1 MLDKKYNHK
10 ESEAKWQQYWR
21 QQKVHQW
28 QDDKPK
34 SETFVID
41 TPPPTVSGVLHMG
54 HVFSYTQADFVARYQ
69 RMIGKDVFYPMG
81 YDDNGLPT
89 ERLVEKV
96 KKIRANQMP
105 REEFIKQCQEIVDE
119 AEEEF
124 EALFN
129 SIALSVDWEQKY
141 QTISKKSQSLSQ
153 SSFVDLHQK
162 GLVERKFAPVI
173 WDCVDQTALSQ
184 ADLEDKEVS
193 SKMNYLNFE
202 DEKGDEIEIMTT
214 RPELLPACVALIINA
229 SHEEEDG
236 SKKWQKYLDQNQI
249 DENNQ
254 GFTGYYAYSAVFGVK
269 VPIIADN
276 NVKTDKGT
284 GAVMCCTFGDETD
297 VNWARDHNLPLR
309 CMVTKYGKLCNLEKG
324 NSDQLSFFYEARDK
338 YIQTSSPDGAIT
350 SDVNSKNYCKDIE
363 KFITVYEEVL
373 QGKKIKQAREDFIQ
387 YLADNNL
394 LARESEATEQN
405 VKCAER
411 SGSLIEFITQDQW
424 YIKITQFK
432 EELIAQINK
441 CNWHPDFMKVRAIQ
455 WCEKLSQDW
464 CISRQRY
471 FGVPFPVWHVNKDQ
485 KDSDKI
491 VANFHELPIDPCDT
505 SCEESKAK
513 IKAIIEKRGYNI
525 TDINEKGEITA
536 TMNGKDF
543 VITPET
549 DIMDTWATSSIS
561 PQLSSGLVSSE
572 MLDDLLKSGKITEQE
587 KEEIE
592 SRHNKLFPADLRPQ
606 AHEIIRTWAFYTI
619 CKAFLHNFDKDQKQ
633 KPTSKDHD
641 QSIPWEGAMISGW
654 CLAADK
660 TKMSKSKG
668 NVVTPTNLITEKGS
682 DIVRY
687 WTSTSNLGAD
697 TAYSEDVFKIGQ
709 KLSTK
714 LFNAAKFTAIN
725 FTEVDNHNFPDFS
738 LASQDGDQDYQAFFT
753 KITQSADRWVI
764 SKLQKTIKDA
774 SLQFDKFEYAKARTA
789 IEEFFWNDFC
799 DNYLEIAKVRS
810 YGATGLKYE
819 NIELNE
825 QQKHKIQNEQISA
838 ILTLKL
844 VLNNLLK
851 LFAPFMPHICE
862 ELYSNLYHN
871 EFEAKKS
878 VNARGNWPSHEKL
891 IFDENNVTIGE
902 EVKKIIAEVRKYKSD
917 NNLSMKSE
925 IAKLEISTET
935 DIAEAVEDLKNVTN
949 SLNVS
954 LNKGLFDCKIITN

>member
-10 ESEAKWQQYWR
+10 ESEAKWQQYW
-21 QQKVHQW
+21 QEQKVYQW

-34 SETFVID
+34 NETFVID

-129 SIALSVDWEQKY
+129 SIALSIDWDQKY
-141 QTISKKSQSLSQ
+141 QTISKKSQALSQ
-153 SSFVDLHQK
+153 SSFVDLYQK
-162 GLVERKFAPVI
+162 RLVERKFAPVI

-202 DEKGDEIEIMTT
+202 DEKGEKIEIMTT
-214 RPELLPACVALIINA
+214 RPELLPACVALMINA
-229 SHEEEDG
+229 SHEEEG
-236 SKKWQKYLDQNQI
+236 GGKKWQKYLDKNQL

-269 VPIIADN
+269 IPIIADN

-309 CMVTKYGKLCNLEKG
+309 CMITKYGKLCNLEKG
-324 NSDQLSFFYEARDK
+324 NSDQLSFFYEIKDK
-338 YIQTSSPDGAIT
+338 YIQTSSVDGGI
-350 SDVNSKNYCKDIE
+350 NNNNCKNIE
-363 KFITVYEEVL
+363 IFVKAYEEIL

-394 LARESEATEQN
+394 LARESENTEQN

-411 SGSLIEFITQDQW
+411 SGSPIEFITQDQW

-471 FGVPFPVWHVNKDQ
+471 FGVPFPVWHVNRDQ
-485 KDSDKI
+485 KDNSKV
-491 VANFHELPIDPCDT
+491 VANFHELPIDPCDA
-505 SCEESKAK
+505 SSEESKAK
-513 IKAIIEKRGYNI
+513 IKTIIEKRGYNI

-536 TMNGKDF
+536 TKDGKDF
-543 VITPET
+543 AITPET

-561 PQLSSGLVSSE
+561 PQLSSGLVSSS
-572 MLDDLLKSGKITEQE
+572 MLEDLLENGKVTEQE
-587 KEEIE
+587 AMQMQ
-592 SRHNKLFPADLRPQ
+592 SRQDKLFPADLRPQ

-619 CKAFLHNFDKDQKQ
+619 CKSFLHSNNIENNSQQSQDLNFAA
-633 KPTSKDHD
+633 
-641 QSIPWEGAMISGW
+641 IPWKNLMISGW
-654 CLAADK
+654 CLASDK

-738 LASQDGDQDYQAFFT
+738 LNSQNSDQDYQEFFA
-753 KITQSADRWVI
+753 KITQSADRWII
-764 SKLQKTIKDA
+764 SKLQKTIEEA
-774 SLQFDKFEYAKARTA
+774 SIQFDKFEYAKARTV

-810 YGATGLKYE
+810 YGASGLKYE

-825 QQKHKIQNEQISA
+825 QQKQQIQNEQISA

-844 VLNNLLK
+844 ALNNLLK

-862 ELYSNLYHN
+862 ELYSNLYQD
-871 EFEAKKS
+871 EFNAKKS
-878 VNARGNWPSHEKL
+878 VNARGNWPNHKRL
-891 IFDENNVTIGE
+891 IFDKNNVTIGE

-925 IAKLEISTET
+925 ITQLDISTQVDIT
-935 DIAEAVEDLKNVTN
+935 DAIEDLKNVTN
-949 SLNVS
+949 SINIS
-954 LNKGLFDCKIITN
+954 LNQESFSCKITTN

>member
-10 ESEAKWQQYWR
+10 ESEAKWQQYWQ
-21 QQKVHQW
+21 QQKIYQW

-34 SETFVID
+34 NETFVID

-141 QTISKKSQSLSQ
+141 QTISKKSQALSQ
-153 SSFVDLHQK
+153 SSFVDLYQK

-202 DEKGDEIEIMTT
+202 DEKGEKIEIMTT
-214 RPELLPACVALIINA
+214 RPELLPACVALMINA
-229 SHEEEDG
+229 NHEEEDG
-236 SKKWQKYLDQNQI
+236 SKKWQKYLDKNQL

-269 VPIIADN
+269 IPIIADN

-309 CMVTKYGKLCNLEKG
+309 CMITKYGKLCQLLE
-324 NSDQLSFFYEARDK
+324 NSDKKRLNFYYQEGENA
-338 YIQTSSPDGAIT
+338 ITTSSVDFSAENCQDLT
-350 SDVNSKNYCKDIE
+350 
-363 KFITVYEEVL
+363 KFIAIYEEIL

-387 YLADNNL
+387 YLAENNL
-394 LARESEATEQN
+394 LARDSEATEQN

-411 SGSLIEFITQDQW
+411 SGAPIEFITQNQW

-432 EELIAQINK
+432 EDLIAQINK
-441 CNWHPDFMKVRAIQ
+441 CKWHPDFMKVRAIQ

-471 FGVPFPVWHVNKDQ
+471 FGVPFPVWYVSEINHEKASEVK
-485 KDSDKI
+485 KV
-491 VANFHELPIDPCDT
+491 VAKFRELPIDPQET
-505 SCEESKAK
+505 LPTGY
-513 IKAIIEKRGYNI
+513 EKVS
-525 TDINEKGEITA
+525 DILDSP
-536 TMNGKDF
+536 NGKRTGWIAEKDSKEYR
-543 VITPET
+543 IIPET

-572 MLDDLLKSGKITEQE
+572 MLENLLESGKISEQE
-587 KEEIE
+587 AMQMQ
-592 SRHNKLFPADLRPQ
+592 SRHDKLFPADLRPQ

-619 CKAFLHNFDKDQKQ
+619 CKSFLHSQTDSSSADKLQSNQDLNFAANFSTKSNEIQENDAAQRSRAAQHINQYVSSTDKMQ
-633 KPTSKDHD
+633 
-641 QSIPWEGAMISGW
+641 QSQDLNFAAIPWKNLMISGW
-654 CLAADK
+654 CLASDK

-725 FTEVDNHNFPDFS
+725 FMEVADQPFPDFS
-738 LASQDGDQDYQAFFT
+738 VNSQNSEQDFQEFFA
-753 KITQSADRWVI
+753 KITQSCDRWVI
-764 SKLQKTIKDA
+764 SKLQKTIEEA
-774 SLQFDKFEYAKARTA
+774 SMQFDKFEYAKARTI

-810 YGATGLKYE
+810 YGVTGLKYE
-819 NIELNE
+819 NIDLDE
-825 QQKHKIQNEQISA
+825 QRKQQIQNEQISA

-851 LFAPFMPHICE
+851 LFAPFMPHIC
-862 ELYSNLYHN
+862 
-871 EFEAKKS
+871 
-878 VNARGNWPSHEKL
+878 
-891 IFDENNVTIGE
+891 
-902 EVKKIIAEVRKYKSD
+902 
-917 NNLSMKSE
+917 
-925 IAKLEISTET
+925 
-935 DIAEAVEDLKNVTN
+935 
-949 SLNVS
+949 
-954 LNKGLFDCKIITN
+954 